1 MVAFSVHQQNS
12 PRMVAKLKP
21 CGVGLFDRKKN
32 RGQAKNPAQKPF
44 FARKLQIWSLH
55 RNSKPFTSIDSTS
68 KSFTSV
74 TKWPVLIFWIF
85 KSSSLTWLW
94 LFSGSICA
102 KRLSWRF
109 SHHKKSDRCWKK
121 TKTKTPQLPLCA
133 LLDLW
138 RCFFW
143 RCWKTAVATL
153 ISINLKALKPAIQ
166 FAEKKNATN
175 SLCFPGWLNSRF
187 SLLTFSSKFTKHT
200 RNPKFTEIFWPKKS
214 KAKNVCETQKN
225 ERDELTNIS
234 MLAANI
240 NTSWRNPQILFGC
253 LSETL

>member
-1 MVAFSVHQQNS
+1 MFTTKLARKHQNTYVFMVAFSVHQQNS

-121 TKTKTPQLPLCA
+121 QKQKRLNFHFVLCLICGDVFSEDAGKQPL
-133 LLDLW
+133 
-138 RCFFW
+138 R
-143 RCWKTAVATL
+143 
-153 ISINLKALKPAIQ
+153 
-166 FAEKKNATN
+166 
-175 SLCFPGWLNSRF
+175 
-187 SLLTFSSKFTKHT
+187 H
-200 RNPKFTEIFWPKKS
+200 
-214 KAKNVCETQKN
+214 
-225 ERDELTNIS
+225 
-234 MLAANI
+234 
-240 NTSWRNPQILFGC
+240 
-253 LSETL
+253 